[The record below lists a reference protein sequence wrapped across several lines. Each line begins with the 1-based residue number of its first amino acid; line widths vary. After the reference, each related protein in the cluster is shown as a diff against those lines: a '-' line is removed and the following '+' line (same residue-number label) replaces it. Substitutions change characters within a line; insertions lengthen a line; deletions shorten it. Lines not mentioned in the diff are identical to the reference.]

1 MCAGIVLFVYMCVYW
16 CINVR
21 GLRMKTVIGLLVGIV
36 TIALMRNAYIW
47 GSTPLDA
54 NNLPNSFDFVM
65 SGFFAM
71 FGVLLGM
78 GLVVML
84 LLNITEKRA
93 PETVKLDTVETT
105 TATVETTTDSYTAR
119 RQAEIDA
126 YTARQNAEINAYHAR
141 KTAEIE
147 AYHAR
152 RTAEI
157 NAYHAR
163 MNGGK

>member
-1 MCAGIVLFVYMCVYW
+1 
-16 CINVR
+16 
-21 GLRMKTVIGLLVGIV
+21 MKTVIGLLVGIV

-78 GLVVML
+78 GLVVMF
-84 LLNITEKRA
+84 LLNITENRA
-93 PETVKLDTVETT
+93 PETVKVD
-105 TATVETTTDSYTAR
+105 TVETTTDSYTAR
-119 RQAEIDA
+119 RQAEIDAYTARQNAEINA

-163 MNGGK
+163 INGGK

>member
-1 MCAGIVLFVYMCVYW
+1 
-16 CINVR
+16 
-21 GLRMKTVIGLLVGIV
+21 MKTIVGLLIGIV

-54 NNLPNSFDFVM
+54 NNLPASFDFVM
-65 SGFFAM
+65 SGFFAA
-71 FGVLLGM
+71 FGVLFSM
-78 GLVVML
+78 FLVVMF

-93 PETVKLDTVETT
+93 PETVKLDTVETAPVINT
-105 TATVETTTDSYTAR
+105 IETTVDAYTAR

-126 YTARQNAEINAYHAR
+126 YTARKIEETNAYYAR

-163 MNGGK
+163 INGGK

>member
-1 MCAGIVLFVYMCVYW
+1 
-16 CINVR
+16 
-21 GLRMKTVIGLLVGIV
+21 MKTVVGILVGIV
-36 TIALMRNAYIW
+36 TIALMRNAYMW

-65 SGFFAM
+65 SGFFAA
-71 FGVLLGM
+71 FGVLFSM
-78 GLVVML
+78 FLVVVF
-84 LLNITEKRA
+84 LLNITENRA
-93 PETVKLDTVETT
+93 PETVKVDTVETT
-105 TATVETTTDSYTAR
+105 TATVDVVETTTDSYTAR

-163 MNGGK
+163 VNGGK

>member
-1 MCAGIVLFVYMCVYW
+1 
-16 CINVR
+16 
-21 GLRMKTVIGLLVGIV
+21 MKTVIGLLVGIV

-78 GLVVML
+78 GLVVMF

-93 PETVKLDTVETT
+93 PETVKLDTVETAPVINTVKT
-105 TATVETTTDSYTAR
+105 TVDAYTAR

-126 YTARQNAEINAYHAR
+126 YTARQNAEI
-141 KTAEIE
+141 E

-157 NAYHAR
+157 EAYHAR
-163 MNGGK
+163 KTAEIQAYRAFRTGGK

>member
-1 MCAGIVLFVYMCVYW
+1 
-16 CINVR
+16 
-21 GLRMKTVIGLLVGIV
+21 MKTVIGLLVGIV

-65 SGFFAM
+65 SGFFAA
-71 FGVLLGM
+71 FGVLFSM
-78 GLVVML
+78 FLVVMF

-105 TATVETTTDSYTAR
+105 TATVDITETATDSYIAR

-126 YTARQNAEINAYHAR
+126 YTARQNAEI
-141 KTAEIE
+141 E

-157 NAYHAR
+157 EAYHAR
-163 MNGGK
+163 KTAEIQAYRAFRTGGK